1 MMKNLMATLLSLI
14 LSISAVQASEAIKKP
29 VINTKKSGISQP
41 TEIKTEKSVKIEKKE
56 QEAQIISDS
65 DKAKLEDISPAAGQN
80 QSPTRATV
88 YDHNAE

>member
-1 MMKNLMATLLSLI
+1 MKNVLATLLSLI
-14 LSISAVQASEAIKKP
+14 LSVSAVQAAETVKKAAP
-29 VINTKKSGISQP
+29 RTEKSSISQP
-41 TEIKTEKSVKIEKKE
+41 MEGKTEKSVKIEKKE
-56 QEAQIISDS
+56 QESQILSDS